1 MTKTSA
7 NLAAR
12 LESLIGASHVA
23 AGPSVCADYAVDA
36 VLPSAVAKPASAEE
50 VAAIVRF
57 AALEKLA
64 IVPCGNRTKLRI
76 GMPPSRYDLALDMT
90 ALVAP
95 GYSLGFTLNW
105 PWLKNYGVFTHG
117 DLTQTWSSSRIYTE
131 YWYDKSAQV

>member
-1 MTKTSA
+1 MTNASA

-12 LESLIGASHVA
+12 LESLIGASHVGA
-23 AGPSVCADYAVDA
+23 DPSVCADYAVDA

-90 ALVAP
+90 GPSQIAHYDP
-95 GYSLGFTLNW
+95 
-105 PWLKNYGVFTHG
+105 G
-117 DLTQTWSSSRIYTE
+117 DLTLSVDARLPLDTLPARL
-131 YWYDKSAQV
+131 SADLAPLPRPGRRFAPMS